1 MPGARDARRMKPVAA
16 RMGRVRESGT
26 VKITDAVNKLRREGR
41 EVISFSVGEPDF
53 PTPAPVVEAAQRALA
68 EGHTKYVSAWGLPAL
83 REAIAEKCNKENGI
97 SAKVADVLVTPAKQ
111 AVMYAILTLVDEGD
125 EVVLPDPAWVSYAP
139 LVALAGGRVVRAP
152 ATLETDYRLTP
163 EALAEAVTPRTKLV
177 IVNSPSNPTGG
188 VATPDDVRGWS
199 DLIKDHDLWLLSDE
213 LYEKVLYEGQ
223 HVSPASLPGMWERTL
238 TVNGFSK
245 AYAMTGWRV
254 GWLAGPEGAMRE
266 AIKLQQHSLT
276 HPAPFSQMGALEAL
290 RMDQAPVRD
299 MVAEFRARRDIIVEG
314 LRSIPGWTVNVPKG
328 AFYVFARFDHALD
341 SMQMAERLLH
351 DAGVAL
357 TPGIEFGPRG
367 EKHVRISYAN
377 SRENLRKGLARMA
390 EACAKL

>member
-1 MPGARDARRMKPVAA
+1 MPRGFASRI
-16 RMGRVRESGT
+16 GRVRESGT
-26 VKITDAVNKLRREGR
+26 VRITDAVAKLRREGR
-41 EVISFSVGEPDF
+41 EIVSFSVGEPDF
-53 PTPAPVVEAAQRALA
+53 DTPEPAREALKAAVDA
-68 EGHTKYVSAWGLPAL
+68 GHTHYVSAWGIPAL
-83 REAIAEKCNKENGI
+83 REAIAEKSRRENFI
-97 SAKVADVLVTPAKQ
+97 PAKAADVLVTPAKQ
-111 AVMYAILTLVDEGD
+111 AIFYAILALVEKGD
-125 EVVLPDPAWVSYAP
+125 EVLIPDPAWVSYEP
-139 LVALAGGRVVRAP
+139 IVSLAGGTVVRVP
-152 ATLETDYRLTP
+152 ATLETDFRMTP
-163 EALAEAVTPRTKLV
+163 EAVAERVTDRTKLLV
-177 IVNSPSNPTGG
+177 TNSPSNPTGG
-188 VATPDDVRGWS
+188 VATPEDVRGWC
-199 DLIKDHDLWLLSDE
+199 DLAKDRDFWVLSDE
-213 LYEKVLYEGQ
+213 LYEKILYEGT
-223 HVSPASLPGMWERTL
+223 HVSPASQPGMWERTL

-245 AYAMTGWRV
+245 AYAMTGWRM
-254 GWLAGPEGAMRE
+254 GWLVGDAPAMKE
-266 AIKLQQHSLT
+266 IIKLQQHSLT
-276 HPAPFSQMGALEAL
+276 HPAPYSQMGALEAL

-351 DAGVAL
+351 DAGVAV